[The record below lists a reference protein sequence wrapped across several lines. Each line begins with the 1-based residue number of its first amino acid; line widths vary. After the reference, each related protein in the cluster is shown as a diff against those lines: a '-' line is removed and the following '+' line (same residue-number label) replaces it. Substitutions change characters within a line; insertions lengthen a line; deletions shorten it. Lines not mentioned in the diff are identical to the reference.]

1 MTWIVDLRDLVAQR
15 VRADAPVPQAESGR
29 FWRVEDAG
37 HGPFVEAAL
46 QCAERGE
53 VSSTLGPARRLLL
66 QLGAVIDLRALVG
79 ALPQLDEP
87 LCAVQRGDVRLRV
100 QPGLVEQGLS
110 LHLEDEAVHLGL
122 RVNLLRGAVQVVSI
136 DRAPVRPADE
146 HGTAWAGALL
156 TAWQRRGVRFD
167 AAVLDAAN
175 APAVALRAA

>member
-1 MTWIVDLRDLVAQR
+1 M
-15 VRADAPVPQAESGR
+15 PQAESGR

-146 HGTAWAGALL
+146 IGGLEWLPRIATARPMGPC
-156 TAWQRRGVRFD
+156 R
-167 AAVLDAAN
+167 
-175 APAVALRAA
+175 